1 MNKRRLITEHT
12 ALAVVDMQNY
22 YLLKESS
29 YCRYFNSLQHGCL
42 DYIIN
47 RCFNLVLPNIK
58 KIIGF
63 FEENGL
69 PVFYLRLCSARADRS
84 DLHRFF
90 KETYQNGVEKGFKD
104 IYPLQGSEMA
114 EIHDEI
120 KPDKGAIIIDK
131 TTYSP
136 FTSTRIKTILLE
148 LSVNQIVF
156 TGLATSQCV
165 ETTARDASDH
175 GFSVIHI
182 EDAQADYE
190 ELAHISSLYSSKG
203 VCGGLIMSTEEL
215 LSSASK

>member
-1 MNKRRLITEHT
+1 
-12 ALAVVDMQNY
+12 
-22 YLLKESS
+22 
-29 YCRYFNSLQHGCL
+29 
-42 DYIIN
+42 
-47 RCFNLVLPNIK
+47 
-58 KIIGF
+58 
-63 FEENGL
+63 
-69 PVFYLRLCSARADRS
+69 
-84 DLHRFF
+84 
-90 KETYQNGVEKGFKD
+90 
-104 IYPLQGSEMA
+104 MA